1 MRLTRNYL
9 DHPLQPGQRVALPE
23 TVANHLLRVLR
34 LGVGDPLIV
43 FNGDGFDYH
52 ASVVNAERRAAQI
65 EVLSREVASSESPLS
80 ITLGQGIARG
90 DKMDWVLQKATELG
104 VAAIAPV
111 RTQWTEVRLNA
122 ERAERRHQ
130 HWHGVIAS
138 ACEQCGR
145 ATLPALAAASE
156 LADWAGSAPQNAL
169 RLLLDP
175 DGEHCLRSCPPP
187 QPGQPA
193 WLVVGP
199 EGGLSERDIATLR
212 AAGFSG
218 LRLGPRVLRTETAG
232 LAVIAA
238 MQALWGD
245 LG

>member
-9 DHPLQPGQRVALPE
+9 DQPLQTGQRVALPE
-23 TVANHLLRVLR
+23 AVANHLLRVLR
-34 LGVGDPLIV
+34 LGVGDTLIV

-52 ASVVNAERRAAQI
+52 ATLATAERRAAHITVQSRAA
-65 EVLSREVASSESPLS
+65 VSRESALS

-104 VAAIAPV
+104 VTAIAPL
-111 RTQWTEVRLNA
+111 RTQWTEVRLTA

-130 HWHGVIAS
+130 HWHGVIAA

-145 ATLPALAAASE
+145 AALPALTEASE
-156 LADWAGSAPQNAL
+156 LSNWAASAPPDAL

-175 DGEHCLRSCPPP
+175 DGEQRLHSCPPP
-187 QPGQPA
+187 QPGQPV
-193 WLVVGP
+193 WLAIGP
-199 EGGLSERDIATLR
+199 EGGLSEHDIATLR

>member
-1 MRLTRNYL
+1 MRVTRNYL
-9 DHPLQPGQRVALPE
+9 AQPLQPGQRVALPE
-23 TVANHLLRVLR
+23 AVANHLLRVLR
-34 LGVGDPLIV
+34 LSVGDALIV

-52 ASVVNAERRAAQI
+52 ATLATAERRSAQI
-65 EVLSREVASSESPLS
+65 QVQSRSAASGESPLS

-104 VAAIAPV
+104 VAAIAPL
-111 RTQWTEVRLNA
+111 RTQWTEVRLTA

-130 HWHGVIAS
+130 HWHGVIAA

-145 ATLPALAAASE
+145 AVLPALNETSE
-156 LADWAGSAPQNAL
+156 LSNWAANAPSNAL
-169 RLLLDP
+169 RFLLDP
-175 DGEHCLRSCPPP
+175 DAEHTLRSCPPP
-187 QPGQPA
+187 QPGQPV
-193 WLVVGP
+193 WLAVGP
-199 EGGLSERDIATLR
+199 EGGLSEYDIATLR

>member
-9 DHPLQPGQRVALPE
+9 DQPLHPGQQVTLPE
-23 TVANHLLRVLR
+23 PVANHLLRVLR
-34 LGVGDPLIV
+34 LSVGDALIV
-43 FNGDGFDYH
+43 FNGDGVDYH
-52 ASVVNAERRAAQI
+52 ATLISGELRSAQIQVQASRAAC
-65 EVLSREVASSESPLS
+65 RESTLA

-104 VAAIAPV
+104 VAAIAPL
-111 RTQWTEVRLNA
+111 RTQWTEVRLSG
-122 ERAERRHQ
+122 ERGERRQQ
-130 HWHGVIAS
+130 HWHGVIVA

-145 ATLPALAAASE
+145 ATLPALAPASE
-156 LADWAGSAPQNAL
+156 LSAWAASAPQGAL

-175 DGEHCLRSCPPP
+175 DGEQTLATCSPPLP
-187 QPGQPA
+187 EQPV
-193 WLVVGP
+193 WLVIGP
-199 EGGLSERDIATLR
+199 EGGLSERDIATLHST
-212 AAGFSG
+212 GFSG

-232 LAVIAA
+232 LAALAA